1 MDQEILELRS
11 QNLKLNQELRK
22 QSSSAHL
29 ISEGNWE
36 IMAKSHR
43 WQQKIQERVSAVGT
57 EVLSKVILRSLVT
70 LKLEAVSS

>member
-1 MDQEILELRS
+1 MDQEIMELRS
-11 QNLKLNQELRK
+11 KNLKLNQELRK

-43 WQQKIQERVSAVGT
+43 RQQKIQERVSSVGT
-57 EVLSKVILRSLVT
+57 
-70 LKLEAVSS
+70 